1 MNRIWFILLEA
12 LFFQASYAGAGW
24 DHYVYSYDSAGNI
37 ISRFKALPGRDGG
50 NGICSGSNWTD
61 KHHM

>member
-1 MNRIWFILLEA
+1 MNRIWFILLGA
-12 LFFQASYAGAGW
+12 LFFQASYAGAGR
-24 DHYVYSYDSAGNI
+24 DCYVYSYDSAENV
-37 ISRFKALPGRDGG
+37 ISRFKTLPGRDRG